1 MEETTVVKPTG
12 SSSPAGSPRRLA
24 VWGLSLAAVAFVI
37 GLGMARAAV
46 GLGAA
51 LGCVVAAVYAWR
63 YITSHLSMAR
73 RERIVEPRLIRS
85 TTVRILLLA
94 VVSASVF
101 LLGRDVFI
109 AYLAAFALALAVLLF
124 AEAPR
129 VMRQLRSG

>member
-12 SSSPAGSPRRLA
+12 STSPAGSPRRLA
-24 VWGLSLAAVAFVI
+24 AWGLSLAAVAFVI
-37 GLGMARAAV
+37 GLGMARALV

-51 LGCVVAAVYAWR
+51 LGCLVAAVYAWR

-94 VVSASVF
+94 VVSATVF